1 LSFGFAKGRERR
13 VGDMKR
19 GREEKMGRGIPEPPP
34 STRPSPGLAGSRE
47 RDQI

>member
-19 GREEKMGRGIPEPPP
+19 GREEKMGTGIPEPPP
-34 STRPSPGLAGSRE
+34 PMRPPGAE
-47 RDQI
+47 RGEMQP